1 MIYRGLR
8 IVLFSPISHL
18 PIGDFGLF
26 LVSCCWVLFS
36 VLLVVLGLEFV
47 FLLFLSFSDPFNY
60 VVLVVL
66 SLEFIVCI

>member
-1 MIYRGLR
+1 M
-8 IVLFSPISHL
+8 LFSPISHL